1 MSFQQHSDH
10 FPEPEEFGDSL
21 AISDYLTLFTYT
33 FSDPVESQP
42 VDQGEYVW
50 TVREWTTE
58 DAIDHLFPSIEP
70 SIFTE
75 LADKLN
81 SESSSWVMTKDLER

>member
-1 MSFQQHSDH
+1 MSFQQHADH
-10 FPEPEEFGDSL
+10 FLESEEHDDTA
-21 AISDYLTLFTYT
+21 AISDYATLFTDT

-50 TVREWTTE
+50 TVREWSTE
-58 DAIDHLFPSIEP
+58 DAIEHLFPSIEP
-70 SIFTE
+70 RTFTE
-75 LADKLN
+75 LANKLN

>member
-1 MSFQQHSDH
+1 MSFQQYADH
-10 FPEPEEFGDSL
+10 FLESEKRDDT
-21 AISDYLTLFTYT
+21 ATIADYVTLFTDT

-58 DAIDHLFPSIEP
+58 DAIGHLFPTIDP
-70 SIFTE
+70 GTFTE
-75 LADKLN
+75 LANKLN
-81 SESSSWVMTKDLER
+81 SESYSWVMTKDLER